1 MYLGQSFAISTL
13 PSRGSGS
20 PSPLSDWNLYS
31 TQLYPILNFWE
42 SSSWLCSESCS
53 PRLEPYSYLLFNK
66 NTKVDG
72 LDPTKLGPAEV
83 AAADRP
89 DFVTIY
95 FMKQGTNVQVAEVCP
110 IVEAEGGEVFALNP
124 IPP

>member
-1 MYLGQSFAISTL
+1 MPCSITCTL
-13 PSRGSGS
+13 H
-20 PSPLSDWNLYS
+20 LEHYS
-31 TQLYPILNFWE
+31 
-42 SSSWLCSESCS
+42 S
-53 PRLEPYSYLLFNK
+53 LLFNK
-66 NTKVDG
+66 NTEVDL

-124 IPP
+124 IRI